1 MNPWRGLGDLPKE
14 IWILFTATLVN
25 RAGLMALPFLVLYLT
40 QQIGL
45 TAGRAGFVLTVYG
58 LGALLTSPLA
68 GRWCDHVGALRIMK
82 MSLLLT
88 GLLLLLFPLAGSFA
102 AMVALTFICAVV
114 SEAFRPASMTM
125 IVDVSAPG
133 QRKQAFAVYRLA
145 ANLGMS
151 IGPAVGGLLATVSF
165 AALFLVDG
173 VTTLAAWAV
182 LQWSRWPVSEPA
194 HHPAHLGHPASA
206 ARPGGLLADRA
217 FLWLLASMVPVV
229 MVFFQFQSS
238 LPLFLVRDLHFS
250 ESAYGLLFTINTL
263 MVVGLEI
270 PINTATAHWPH
281 RVTLALGALLCGTG
295 FGSLLFVR
303 SFAGAALASSIWTL
317 AEIILFPGLSA
328 AVGDIAPPDRRG
340 RYMGVFQMTFSL
352 AFSLGPSL
360 GTQALER
367 YGAHMLWSGAFL
379 GSLLSAAM
387 LSRISARPSHETSS
401 VAAAAE

>member
-58 LGALLTSPLA
+58 IGALLTSPLA
-68 GRWCDHVGALRIMK
+68 GRLCDHVGALRIMK

-88 GLLLLLFPLAGSFA
+88 GLLLLLFPLTGSFA
-102 AMVALTFICAVV
+102 GIVALTFIWAVV

-125 IVDVSAPG
+125 IVDASAPD

-165 AALFLVDG
+165 ASLFLVDG
-173 VTTLAAWAV
+173 ATTLAAWAV
-182 LQWSRWPVSEPA
+182 LQLSKWPVIKPA
-194 HHPAHLGHPASA
+194 HHTAHTGSTTGA
-206 ARPGGLLADRA
+206 AHSGGILADRA
-217 FLWLLASMVPVV
+217 FLWLLVSMLPVV

-238 LPLFLVRDLHFS
+238 MPLFLVRDLHFS

-295 FGSLLFVR
+295 FGSLMFVH
-303 SFAGAALASSIWTL
+303 SFAGAALASSLWTL

-328 AVGDIAPPDRRG
+328 TVGDIAPPDRRG

-352 AFSLGPSL
+352 AFSLGPWL
-360 GTQALER
+360 GTQALDR
-367 YGAHMLWSGAFL
+367 YGARLLWSGAFL
-379 GSLLSAAM
+379 CSLLSAAM

-401 VAAAAE
+401 VASAAE